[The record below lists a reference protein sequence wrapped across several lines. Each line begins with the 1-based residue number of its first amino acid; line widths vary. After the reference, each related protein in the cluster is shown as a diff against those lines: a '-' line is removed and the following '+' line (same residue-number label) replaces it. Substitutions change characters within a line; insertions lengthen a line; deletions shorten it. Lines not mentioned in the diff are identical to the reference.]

1 MANNIGISVFDN
13 AQFQAFT
20 RFAASV
26 ADKGTALKAEVDLK
40 REDGTPR
47 QIVAKGYDGW
57 GKICRDQNSKNIN
70 DDIRSL
76 FKATVLGMFG
86 VDDFEALPETVRKA
100 MKTDDYGTV
109 DRPSGKP
116 LTARRIIAV
125 SKAIA
130 KVVDGVNSRVPL
142 RTAAGL
148 VDDSVKYINGIGKN
162 HRAGEAKLT
171 VAQHDQAARL
181 ISKYGKGMAGSA
193 LRIFSNYV
201 VLGIACG
208 SYNDEQV
215 DWIASRMSDE
225 LKSVRNFKLG
235 DVRFAKLD
243 AKLTAYWQSLF
254 EDYMENAGKFD
265 EDGFFTQFVKD
276 VNRSTF
282 TIGGDTFSMHD
293 SEQMIDKLKNTVPNV
308 NHRKALSM
316 FMCQTSGTIYQTLS
330 SMQQLLPTS
339 KFATYDVTSAKG
351 HEMLFAVDGFGDNF
365 FDNSPIGNGASA
377 YKLEISDD
385 GTKAKITA
393 RFSGNILF
401 RIAGSDICSENA
413 TGVYTYE
420 NEFEFD
426 LSDANEAKLTGTHL
440 SQVLEVPEEQ
450 KQPEPQEDKEKT
462 TWH

>member
-57 GKICRDQNSKNIN
+57 GKICRDENSKNIN
-70 DDIRSL
+70 NDIRSL

-130 KVVDGVNSRVPL
+130 KVVDSVNSKVPL

-162 HRAGEAKLT
+162 HSAG
-171 VAQHDQAARL
+171 
-181 ISKYGKGMAGSA
+181 
-193 LRIFSNYV
+193 
-201 VLGIACG
+201 
-208 SYNDEQV
+208 
-215 DWIASRMSDE
+215 
-225 LKSVRNFKLG
+225 
-235 DVRFAKLD
+235 
-243 AKLTAYWQSLF
+243 
-254 EDYMENAGKFD
+254 
-265 EDGFFTQFVKD
+265 
-276 VNRSTF
+276 
-282 TIGGDTFSMHD
+282 
-293 SEQMIDKLKNTVPNV
+293 
-308 NHRKALSM
+308 
-316 FMCQTSGTIYQTLS
+316 
-330 SMQQLLPTS
+330 
-339 KFATYDVTSAKG
+339 
-351 HEMLFAVDGFGDNF
+351 
-365 FDNSPIGNGASA
+365 
-377 YKLEISDD
+377 
-385 GTKAKITA
+385 
-393 RFSGNILF
+393 
-401 RIAGSDICSENA
+401 
-413 TGVYTYE
+413 
-420 NEFEFD
+420 
-426 LSDANEAKLTGTHL
+426 EAKLTGTHF

-450 KQPEPQEDKEKT
+450 KQPEPTGSKLT
-462 TWH
+462 I